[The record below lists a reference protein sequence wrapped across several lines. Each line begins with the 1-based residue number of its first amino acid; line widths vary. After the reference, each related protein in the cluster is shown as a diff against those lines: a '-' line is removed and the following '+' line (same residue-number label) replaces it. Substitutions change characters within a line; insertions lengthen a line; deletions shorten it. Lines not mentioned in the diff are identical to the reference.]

1 MMMNVA
7 QSERLNIAIPHL
19 DWRVLRNLALAT
31 VLAALAACTTTPRAP
46 VVAPATPS
54 VTPAPVPS
62 GSNPLPALPAAG
74 SGRGGYYLDDG
85 PGDHPPDG
93 LLETPDP
100 MPKVEPYASTGNRP
114 YVVFGKTY
122 TPMLDDHP
130 FKQRGTGSWY
140 GKKFHG
146 HKTSSGE
153 LYDMYKLTAAHPT
166 LPIPSYARVTN
177 LSNGKQVIVRIND
190 RGPFHTNR
198 IIDLS
203 YTAALKLGY
212 LSSGSSQL
220 EVERLLPD
228 DIARINAGKSQATVV
243 AVADVPTQ
251 PVAVP
256 VPVAVASAPAP
267 LIVTD
272 MTAANGGTNQA
283 TPPATIE
290 DLLAQK
296 MNTAEQTSA
305 AISSTY
311 YLQFGAYGESANAE
325 AARSRLMQNWDSA
338 LPPLEVIHQDAFY
351 RLHSGPYASRAE
363 AAEAALKLQSQGD
376 VKAMIVQR

>member
-1 MMMNVA
+1 
-7 QSERLNIAIPHL
+7 
-19 DWRVLRNLALAT
+19 
-31 VLAALAACTTTPRAP
+31 
-46 VVAPATPS
+46 
-54 VTPAPVPS
+54 
-62 GSNPLPALPAAG
+62 
-74 SGRGGYYLDDG
+74 
-85 PGDHPPDG
+85 
-93 LLETPDP
+93 
-100 MPKVEPYASTGNRP
+100 
-114 YVVFGKTY
+114 
-122 TPMLDDHP
+122 
-130 FKQRGTGSWY
+130 
-140 GKKFHG
+140 
-146 HKTSSGE
+146 
-153 LYDMYKLTAAHPT
+153 MYKLTAAHPT